1 MRIIDLTEP
10 EVISSGSCCVALGRF
25 DGVHIAHRSLIERA
39 REEKQR
45 RNDGTLL
52 GVFTFYDALKGDITT
67 FREKAEIFESLGV
80 DCLFVAHFDSIR
92 DLSPSEFFDTLL
104 KRMGAVYLTCGFN
117 YRFGR
122 GASGNTETLEKL
134 CKERNIGCFVS
145 ERIIFEG
152 VTVSSSYVREL
163 IASGDTEKAAK
174 ILTSPFSVEGKVER
188 GYMRGREMGFP
199 TLNIKYPS
207 EKISLCSGV
216 YLTLSTY
223 DRKEY
228 FGITNV
234 GRNPTLPKD
243 ELMSETHILGEIGD
257 IYGKTVKV
265 AFLKRI
271 RSERKFA
278 DLSELSLQIE
288 SDKTSALEMIRELK
302 GI

>member
-10 EVISSGSCCVALGRF
+10 EAVCSGSCCVALGRF
-25 DGVHIAHRSLIERA
+25 DGVHVAHRSLIERA
-39 REEKQR
+39 REEKHR
-45 RNDGTLL
+45 RGDGTLL

-122 GASGNTETLEKL
+122 GASGDTEMLKKL
-134 CKERNIGCFVS
+134 CKERNIGCFIS
-145 ERIIFEG
+145 ERIIFDG

-174 ILTSPFSVEGKVER
+174 ILTLPFSINGRVER

-207 EKISLCSGV
+207 EKVSLSAGV
-216 YLTLSTY
+216 YLTLSVY
-223 DRKEY
+223 DQKEY

-243 ELMSETHILGEIGD
+243 ELMSETHIFGDIGD
-257 IYGKTVKV
+257 IYEETVKV
-265 AFLKRI
+265 SFLRRI

-288 SDKTSALEMIRELK
+288 RDKISALEMIKELK